1 MSRAGDTSK
10 KVRSS
15 RSSDVKTGSSRRFN
29 QVTFRFKLFGK
40 SYLLR
45 PPALKFIG
53 RTLLLSLPAILG
65 VLLASSVAAGLFTE
79 SAVDAKSKYRVVA
92 VASRSDQPASDM
104 VFKRVLSVDP
114 NDIEVWLKYVD
125 AFEARKDSFKA
136 KLLLMDLVEARE
148 LRDARL
154 YTKFAE
160 FLMLEEPSS
169 AVNVIKA
176 EKLLRLVAASTNPV
190 ESVLAR
196 RKLSLLYLAM
206 NNRETAF
213 RILEPVM
220 YDYPVA
226 GSEALWIEWTG
237 AKKLDRDQLGRV
249 MTRLDSFLL
258 NQVSAVP
265 YETALA
271 KTRMFIMQG
280 QEKEARDWLK
290 AQPGLSDTTID
301 QLNKELDEMVM
312 VASIVNSVDSK
323 TPDWPKLEALLKRD
337 PEHPVWTQIA
347 ASLWSEPNKI
357 GAAPAQKWVQQKL
370 DDDSASLNLLMRAT
384 MISAQNFNITGK
396 RVEESLPVRQL
407 YRKVLRR
414 VPDNYIA
421 LNNLAMLI
429 YKFEPDHLAEGLA
442 YARRAEELLPASPEI
457 QETIGQLL
465 VRMGKTDEA
474 QALLEGCVDKL
485 PMEWNLHNS
494 LAQIYEHKGLMDKAR
509 AHRLVMSKIKKPPDA
524 EIYENLRLS
533 GKSQPKN
540 PAEKGT

>member
-1 MSRAGDTSK
+1 MARAGDSK
-10 KVRSS
+10 KVRSG
-15 RSSDVKTGSSRRFN
+15 RSIELKTGSSRRYN

-45 PPALKFIG
+45 PPALKFVG
-53 RTLLLSLPAILG
+53 RTLVLSLPAILG
-65 VLLASSVAAGLFTE
+65 LLLASSVAAGLFTE
-79 SAVDAKSKYRVVA
+79 SAIDAKSKYRVVA
-92 VASRSDQPASDM
+92 VASRTEQPASDM
-104 VFKRVLSVDP
+104 IFKRVLSIDP
-114 NDIEVWLKYVD
+114 NDIEVWLKYIE
-125 AFEARKDSFKA
+125 AFEARKDHFKS
-136 KLLLMDLVEARE
+136 KLMLMDLVEARE

-154 YTKFAE
+154 YTRFAE

-176 EKLLRLVAASTNPV
+176 EKLLRLVVASNSPT

-206 NNRETAF
+206 NNRESAF

-220 YDYPVA
+220 FDFPVA

-237 AKKLDRDQLGRV
+237 AKKLDRDQLSQV
-249 MTRLDSFLL
+249 MTRLDSYLL
-258 NQVSAVP
+258 NQVSSVP

-301 QLNKELDEMVM
+301 QLNSELDEMVM

-337 PEHPVWTQIA
+337 PDHPVWTQIA

-384 MISAQNFNITGK
+384 MISAQNFNKTGT

-407 YRKVLRR
+407 YRKLLRR

-442 YARRAEELLPASPEI
+442 YARRAEELQPAAPEI

-465 VRMGKTDEA
+465 VRMGKIDEA
-474 QALLEGCVDKL
+474 QAVLERCVDKL
-485 PMEWNLHNS
+485 PSEWNLHNS
-494 LAQIYEHKGLMDKAR
+494 LAQIYEYKSLMDKAS

-524 EIYENLRLS
+524 AVYENLRLS
-533 GKSQPKN
+533 GNNQPKK
-540 PAEKGT
+540 PAEKSS